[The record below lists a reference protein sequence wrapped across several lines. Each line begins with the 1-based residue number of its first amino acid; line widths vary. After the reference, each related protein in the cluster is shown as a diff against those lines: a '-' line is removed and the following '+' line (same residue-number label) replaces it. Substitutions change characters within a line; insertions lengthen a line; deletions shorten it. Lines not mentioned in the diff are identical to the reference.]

1 MTGRTPVARDRAA
14 RTAAHATA
22 TATVTDLAGWRAAAR
37 YPGLPTRADLDA
49 ATAATAAAIADPAS
63 GPLDVLRAA
72 QAEEAVH
79 LAYLRRPGAAAELE
93 AGA

>member
-1 MTGRTPVARDRAA
+1 MTGRASHARGPAARDAA
-14 RTAAHATA
+14 RTAT
-22 TATVTDLAGWRAAAR
+22 TTVTRLADRQPAAQW
-37 YPGLPTRADLDA
+37 PGLPTRADLDA

-63 GPLDVLRAA
+63 GPAGILHAA

-93 AGA
+93 AGL

>member
-1 MTGRTPVARDRAA
+1 MTARTPLARGPAA
-14 RTAAHATA
+14 RPSAHPA
-22 TATVTDLAGWRAAAR
+22 TATVTQLAGWRPAAPN
-37 YPGLPTRADLDA
+37 PGLPTRADLDA

-63 GPLDVLRAA
+63 GPAEILRAA

-93 AGA
+93 AGL

>member
-1 MTGRTPVARDRAA
+1 MTGRTPPARGPADREAA
-14 RTAAHATA
+14 RTAPAA
-22 TATVTDLAGWRAAAR
+22 VTQLADWRPAAQF
-37 YPGLPTRADLDA
+37 PGLPTRADLDA

-63 GPLDVLRAA
+63 GPAGILRSA

-93 AGA
+93 AGL

>member
-1 MTGRTPVARDRAA
+1 MTGRTRLARGPAAREAA
-14 RTAAHATA
+14 RTAA
-22 TATVTDLAGWRAAAR
+22 ATVTQLADRRPAAR
-37 YPGLPTRADLDA
+37 WPGLPTRADLDA

-63 GPLDVLRAA
+63 GPAEILRAA

-93 AGA
+93 TGL